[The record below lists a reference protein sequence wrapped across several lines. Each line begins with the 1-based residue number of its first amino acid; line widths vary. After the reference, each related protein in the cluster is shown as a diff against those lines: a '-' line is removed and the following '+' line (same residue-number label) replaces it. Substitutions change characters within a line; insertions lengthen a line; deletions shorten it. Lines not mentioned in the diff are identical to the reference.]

1 MENAAPRSDHPA
13 MVSCLEQEVGPEPQP
28 AFVPL
33 GAPLLN
39 RAPAERCALGPF
51 SVSQEWYMGFQPQI
65 STEHLPVQK
74 SHSGPNCRTGRARG
88 VQTPTAMGL
97 WGRLF
102 KWEPREK
109 TFPVLGFQKRMVIH
123 SRKPAARVPSPVFSQ
138 KL

>member
-1 MENAAPRSDHPA
+1 MTPQNYFFFNFIQLVRHPRTELFHLSNLLQIPNDRT
-13 MVSCLEQEVGPEPQP
+13 MVDIEFFGKFLCSCKWISFIDDSQLLLSTSSGR
-28 AFVPL
+28 PL
-33 GAPLLN
+33 
-39 RAPAERCALGPF
+39 
-51 SVSQEWYMGFQPQI
+51 
-65 STEHLPVQK
+65 H

-88 VQTPTAMGL
+88 VQTPTGMGL